1 MDLELSGKTALVSGS
16 YRGTGARIA
25 EALAAEGAY
34 VLVHELSSG
43 QADETLGLIGEAGN
57 EGSAVTGDLGT
68 NAGRKSVI
76 EDAFA
81 SGRQIEILINNYG
94 TSSRGNWASD
104 NSEGAGEEA
113 WIDIY
118 QKNVL
123 SAVELTQ
130 AFLPAMRE
138 RNQGRIIQIGTIG
151 STRPG
156 NQMPHYY
163 ASKSALHSATLSLAR
178 ELLGTG
184 ITVNL
189 VSPGLIR
196 TKEVEQ
202 SFRARAEAQ
211 GWPNGP
217 DDWDEI
223 ERRVLGERGS
233 EGAGRI
239 ARREDIADLV
249 LFLASPRA
257 AFISGANIKVDGGGS
272 ATYA

>member
-1 MDLELSGKTALVSGS
+1 MDLELGGMTALVTGS
-16 YRGTGARIA
+16 YRGTGAKIA
-25 EALAAEGAY
+25 EALAAENVH
-34 VLVHELSSG
+34 VLVHELEAGQGDEVLSLIRNAG
-43 QADETLGLIGEAGN
+43 NQADP
-57 EGSAVTGDLGT
+57 VTGNVGT
-68 NAGRKSVI
+68 HEGRKAVS
-76 EDAFA
+76 DATREL
-81 SGRQIEILINNYG
+81 GRPIEILVNNYG
-94 TSSRGNWASD
+94 TSSRGDWES
-104 NSEGAGEEA
+104 AGEED

-130 AFLPAMRE
+130 SFLPAMRE
-138 RNQGRIIQIGTIG
+138 ANFGRIIQIGTIG

-156 NQMPHYY
+156 NRMPHYY
-163 ASKSALHSATLSLAR
+163 ASKAALHNATLSLSR

-196 TKEVEQ
+196 TREVEA
-202 SFRARAEAQ
+202 SFRATAEKN

-223 ERRVLGERGS
+223 ERRVLASRGGD
-233 EGAGRI
+233 GAGRI
-239 ARREDIADLV
+239 AKREDIADLV
-249 LFLASPRA
+249 LFLASRRA